1 MYVTPQLL
9 EKSQCLS
16 KYEILFLSLENLQCN
31 TRGKK
36 SHSAKADY
44 KACSTRRRKKAPQDN
59 RGDGDPLHLRMSE
72 GFAEGESELS

>member
-1 MYVTPQLL
+1 MQY
-9 EKSQCLS
+9 K
-16 KYEILFLSLENLQCN
+16 
-31 TRGKK
+31 RKK

-59 RGDGDPLHLRMSE
+59 RGDGDPLHRRMSK